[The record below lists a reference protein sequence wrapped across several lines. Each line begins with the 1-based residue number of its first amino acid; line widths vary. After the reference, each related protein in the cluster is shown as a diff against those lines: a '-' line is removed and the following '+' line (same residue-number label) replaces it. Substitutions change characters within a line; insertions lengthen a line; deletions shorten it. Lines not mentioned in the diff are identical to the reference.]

1 MILPKQM
8 VRGRIGTNA
17 RVNAGKSS
25 ASSGEV
31 GSVRWIS
38 LLLIRTFVLGSAVA
52 CVSHNQ
58 TEQPMQAA
66 NVHQL
71 ARAVLSKINA
81 DRVFNSTIDAS
92 RDTMIGNLKRF
103 GIDDAQATDLID
115 RLLLP
120 DLRARMPELRTRC
133 ENILVLDFTPDEMQA
148 VLSGESNAARQSAR
162 AKLPQMQSD
171 FTNAGRSWG
180 EAVGY
185 EAFAKNRTTFEKLG
199 INEKALAP

>member
-1 MILPKQM
+1 
-8 VRGRIGTNA
+8 
-17 RVNAGKSS
+17 
-25 ASSGEV
+25 
-31 GSVRWIS
+31 
-38 LLLIRTFVLGSAVA
+38 
-52 CVSHNQ
+52 
-58 TEQPMQAA
+58 MQAA

-71 ARAVLSKINA
+71 ACAVLSKINA

-92 RDTMIGNLKRF
+92 RDTMIGNLKRL

-162 AKLPQMQSD
+162 AKLPQMQADS
-171 FTNAGRSWG
+171 TNAGQSWG

-185 EAFAKNRTTFEKLG
+185 DAFAKNRTTFEKLG
-199 INEKALAP
+199 INEKAIAP